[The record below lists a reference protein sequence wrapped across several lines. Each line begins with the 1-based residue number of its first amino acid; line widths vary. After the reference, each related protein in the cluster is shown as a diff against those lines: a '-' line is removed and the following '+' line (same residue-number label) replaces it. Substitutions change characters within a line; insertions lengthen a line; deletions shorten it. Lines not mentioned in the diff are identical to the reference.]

1 MDEITKY
8 LKQRGPS
15 LSSEISDHLAKT
27 LRISGDAAR
36 KRVSRLP
43 DGVKRLGFITFPRKA
58 RFIYHEQQFGSEL
71 YWERLIAALQQTNS
85 AYGYAIAGLRLRNG
99 IVPASHFKIICGA
112 PVRQAKHLSPETI
125 FERLAKAGLLQEIN
139 VPGLGSCICLAQYD
153 GRYDEIALRVHA
165 RLITEG
171 ILLTAIRGWVR
182 KLGLVSYERVAT
194 RDGANVPMVGTFAWD
209 MTAPSYL
216 GPMSRIGRD
225 GTVKP
230 GFLAC
235 DVLLESEVDEAGIA
249 PFVRKCVTLRK
260 LRNVGPCLQMFVA
273 ERYSKNAF
281 LALKRNGIIPAT
293 PRTLFGEEVAEAL
306 SQVASVLVEAARYA
320 IDPVKLDELFK
331 RLGKIEGAA
340 IQLRGTL
347 LEFMAAGYFGRLVDH
362 VWMNRIFKIEGQT
375 AEADVVAVAEGEAVT
390 FIECKGYSP
399 YATIP
404 DALVKKWLQ
413 KSIPIFYKSALAHPD
428 WRGLDIKFEFWATGQ
443 LSPEAEAMFTN
454 AAATIKKSRYEVQL
468 LRAGDILTNFK
479 SPRDRSLA
487 VALRN
492 HFMRPPAEDE
502 TVELPS
508 PPQDEDWSSIIEP
521 IQERFP

>member
-8 LKQRGPS
+8 LMHSGPS
-15 LSSEISDHLAKT
+15 LSSEVSDHLAKT

-43 DGVKRLGFITFPRKA
+43 EGIKRLGFITFPRKA

-85 AYGYAIAGLRLRNG
+85 AYGYAIAGLRLRSG
-99 IVPASHFKIICGA
+99 IVPEAHFKIICGA

-125 FERLAKAGLLQEIN
+125 FERLEKAGLLQKID
-139 VPGLGSCICLAQYD
+139 VPGLGSCISLAQYD
-153 GRYDEIALRVHA
+153 GRYDELALRVRV
-165 RLITEG
+165 RLINEQ
-171 ILLTAIRGWVR
+171 ILLTAIRDWVR

-194 RDGANVPMVGTFAWD
+194 RDGASMPMVGTFAWD

-225 GTVKP
+225 GAVKP

-235 DVLLESEVDEAGIA
+235 DVLLENEVDEAGIA

-273 ERYSKNAF
+273 ERYSHDAF
-281 LALKRNGIIPAT
+281 LFLKRNGVIPAT
-293 PRTLFGEEVAEAL
+293 PRSLFGDEVAEAL
-306 SQVASVLVEAARYA
+306 SQVTSVLLEAARYA

-331 RLGKIEGAA
+331 CLGRIEGAA

-347 LEFMAAGYFGRLVDH
+347 LEFMAAGYFSQLVDH
-362 VWMNRIFKIEGQT
+362 VWMNRIFKIEGQS
-375 AEADVVAVAEGEAVT
+375 AEADVVAVAEGESVT
-390 FIECKGYSP
+390 FVECKGYSP

-413 KSIPIFYKSALAHPD
+413 KSVPIFYKAARAHPD
-428 WRGLDIKFEFWATGQ
+428 WKGLNIKFEFWSTGQ
-443 LSPEAEAMFTN
+443 LSPEAEAMLTK
-454 AAATIKKSRYEVQL
+454 ATATIKRSRYEVRL
-468 LRAGDILTNFK
+468 LRADDILINFK
-479 SPRDRSLA
+479 SPKNRSLA
-487 VALRN
+487 VAFRN
-492 HFMRPPAEDE
+492 HFMRPPTEDAH
-502 TVELPS
+502 VEFPS
-508 PPQDEDWSSIIEP
+508 QLQDKD
-521 IQERFP
+521 